1 MTEENYNKY
10 EKGSEWR
17 RWDLHLHTSS
27 SFDAYK
33 GDDANKELVKSLKD
47 HQISAVAITDH
58 FLIDSKRINA
68 LRDLAP
74 DITFFPGVELR
85 TDKGAANVHVILIFS
100 EKADLNKLE
109 ERFNVLML
117 GHKAKASDDNRSIY
131 WDFSDIVEFAK
142 SNEGLIS
149 VHAGRKSNGIDKE
162 ITNAL
167 PHNIAIKQDYADNV
181 DIFEVGQVADVEDYT
196 KYVFPQI
203 GVKPLVICSDNHVPK
218 DYRVKEYLWVKADPT
233 FEGLKQ
239 VIYEPEERI
248 RIQSNKPDEKPDY
261 QVIESISLNKTGL
274 WDDTIKL
281 NENLNTIIGGRA
293 TGKSSLLA
301 SIAEKLGKLETDSSD
316 YKEYIRSNTASITL
330 NWKDGQQKDDRDI
343 DYFPQSHMFELARE
357 DGKRNKLIKDIVSKK
372 DKQNLFSQYEDLIST
387 KRADLA
393 GLLSAIFLAQE
404 DLDKLTQNITELGDR
419 QSIEAEKKK
428 LEDLINKA
436 NSGLTEQEKQIYE
449 TTCSEIAKNTH
460 NLKMCDNYTEELTK
474 LKSCE
479 VFTPFDIASFVSQ
492 EKFKS
497 ELTDEFRKL
506 KEEFEKGWEIAI
518 DDKLSRVRDK
528 KLEIQ
533 SLNNK
538 HIEKEIYKKGQKQ
551 LEDNQSVIGFKKR
564 LETEITKLDD
574 FDKQNS
580 ELIKKQGDLSSKID
594 AICRI
599 HQKFKDE
606 AKQLSTSLKFQES
619 DLQVTMMSTFDK
631 VRVENIMSEQL
642 LQRSHE
648 QKLVI
653 TNFSNKYATQT
664 TETVKAFLH
673 QALKGGLQC
682 KGSHTPQSVA
692 TQVLGYNTYTQSYE
706 LTYQGDDFHQMSQGK
721 QAFVILKLLLEFSE
735 KTCPILIDQP
745 EDSLDNRAIYN
756 ELVIYLKNKKR
767 ERQILLVTHNSNV
780 VVSADAEQ
788 VIVANQNGIT
798 LPNNNNI
805 KFQYVTGSI
814 EHSKIKDFSQKVVL
828 LSQGIREHICE
839 ILEGGDKAF
848 KKREQKYQLSKK

>member
-1 MTEENYNKY
+1 MNEKNYNQF

-27 SFDAYK
+27 SYDAYK
-33 GDDANKELVKSLKD
+33 GDDANDELVKSLRKNN
-47 HQISAVAITDH
+47 ISAVTITDH
-58 FLIDSKRINA
+58 FLIDADKIQS
-68 LRDLAP
+68 LRELAP
-74 DITFFPGVELR
+74 EITFFPGVELR

-100 EKADLNKLE
+100 EKADLKKLE
-109 ERFNVLML
+109 ERFNVVML
-117 GHKAKASDDNRSIY
+117 DDKAKSSDDDRTII
-131 WDFSDIVEFAK
+131 WDFNDIVEFAK
-142 SNEGLIS
+142 KNDGLIS
-149 VHAGRKSNGIDKE
+149 VHAGKKSNGIDKE

-167 PHNIAIKQDYADNV
+167 PHNIAIKQDYADNI
-181 DIFEVGQVADVEDYT
+181 DIFEVGQVADIDVYKT
-196 KYVFPQI
+196 YVFPKI
-203 GVKPLVICSDNHVPK
+203 GTKPLVICSDNHVPK

-316 YKEYIRSNTASITL
+316 YKEYIRSNTASLTL

-343 DYFPQSHMFELARE
+343 DYFPQSHMFELARK

-372 DKQNLFSQYEDLIST
+372 DKQSLFSQYEDLIST

-404 DLDKLTQNITELGDR
+404 ELNKLTQNLTELGDR

-436 NSGLTEQEKQIYE
+436 NSGLTEPEKQIYE
-449 TTCSEIAKNTH
+449 TTCSEIAKNTR
-460 NLKMCDNYTEELTK
+460 NLKLCDNYTEELTK

-528 KLEIQ
+528 KVEIQ
-533 SLNNK
+533 SLN
-538 HIEKEIYKKGQKQ
+538 HEHMDKEIYKKGQKQ

-564 LETEITKLDD
+564 LEAEITKLDD

-580 ELIKKQGDLSSKID
+580 ELVKKQGELSSKID
-594 AICRI
+594 AICLI
-599 HQKFKDE
+599 HQEFKDE

-631 VRVENIMSEQL
+631 VRVENVMSEQL
-642 LQRSHE
+642 LQRSNE

-653 TNFSNKYATQT
+653 TNFSDKYPTKT
-664 TETVKAFLH
+664 TETVEAFLH
-673 QALKGGLQC
+673 QALKGKLQC

-735 KTCPILIDQP
+735 KICPILIDQP

-756 ELVIYLKNKKR
+756 ELVKYLKDKKR
-767 ERQILLVTHNSNV
+767 DRQIILVTHNSNV

-788 VIVANQNGIT
+788 IIVANQNDVS
-798 LPNNNNI
+798 LPNDNGI
-805 KFQYVTGSI
+805 KFQYVAGSI
-814 EHSKIKDFSQKVVL
+814 EHSKPKDLLEKTVL
-828 LSQGIREHICE
+828 HSQGVREHICE
-839 ILEGGDKAF
+839 ILEGGNEAF
-848 KKREQKYQLSKK
+848 KKREQKYQLTAQ